1 MSNHCKVKGLQRGE
15 LAKRTGSNL
24 ETVRY
29 YEKIGLLPEPPR
41 TPGGHRSYNS
51 AHEERLRFI
60 RRARE
65 LGFGI
70 GEIRGLLTLVDRHA
84 VTCAE
89 VQEMTLRHLADVRAK
104 IVDLRRLE
112 RTLAATVAAC
122 SGEEIPRCP
131 VIDALIETNPSS
143 SDASGKRKKKKIGG
157 RPPREALRPIGR
169 LSKS

>member
-1 MSNHCKVKGLQRGE
+1 MRDHGRVKGLQRGE

-29 YEKIGLLPEPPR
+29 YEKIGLMPEPPR
-41 TPGGHRSYNS
+41 TPGGHRAYNA

-70 GEIRGLLTLVDRHA
+70 EEIRGLLTLVDRHA

-89 VQEMTLRHLADVRAK
+89 VQEMTLHHLIDVRAK
-104 IVDLRRLE
+104 IADLRRLE

-122 SGEEIPRCP
+122 SGDEVPNCP
-131 VIDALIETNPSS
+131 VIDALV
-143 SDASGKRKKKKIGG
+143 GKRTFHPSVQKEKPKRRSPAG
-157 RPPREALRPIGR
+157 
-169 LSKS
+169 S